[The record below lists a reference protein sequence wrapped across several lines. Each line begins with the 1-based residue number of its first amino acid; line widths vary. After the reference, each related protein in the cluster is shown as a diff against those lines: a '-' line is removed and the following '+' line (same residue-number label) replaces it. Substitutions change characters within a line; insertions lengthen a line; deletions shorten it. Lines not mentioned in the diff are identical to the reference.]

1 MNAKSAAPLLA
12 AHLLDPNDTEDDIKQ
27 TAAALAVLAGPSEV
41 PAMRQFF
48 AMYRATAA
56 DDDIAMAV
64 VSVGQAL
71 IALQGKLGHTLV
83 EGAVNDAM
91 TVPYV
96 REHLAEPEGAA
107 P

>member
-1 MNAKSAAPLLA
+1 MKAKSAAPLLA
-12 AHLLDPNDTEDDIKQ
+12 AHLIDPNDSEDDIRQ
-27 TAAALAVLAGPSEV
+27 TAAALAILAGPSEV
-41 PAMRQFF
+41 PALRQFF

-71 IALQGKLGHTLV
+71 IAVQGKLGRTLV
-83 EGAVNDAM
+83 EGAVNDPM

-96 REHLAEPEGAA
+96 REHLAEPEGSA